1 MTLDEKIND
10 LCSHRNDFDNL
21 VSEAPEL
28 FEDIKKSS
36 CALVYD
42 HVKSVPENFEQ
53 THIVLQK
60 IFFGYAVQR
69 PEEFY
74 SDIEIEI
81 INMLHKNYKDKIH
94 TVLNQI

>member
-1 MTLDEKIND
+1 MTLEEKIHD

-28 FEDIKKSS
+28 FEEIKKCS

-81 INMLHKNYKDKIH
+81 INMLHKNYKNKIH
-94 TVLNQI
+94 TVLDET

>member
-1 MTLDEKIND
+1 MTQEEK
-10 LCSHRNDFDNL
+10 LAELSTHRNDFDNL

-28 FEDIKKSS
+28 FEDIKKCS

-42 HVKSVPENFEQ
+42 HVKSVPENFEH
-53 THIVLQK
+53 THLVLQK

-81 INMLHKNYKDKIH
+81 INMLYKNYKNKIH

>member
-1 MTLDEKIND
+1 MTLENK
-10 LCSHRNDFDNL
+10 LAELSTHRNDFDNL
-21 VSEAPEL
+21 VQDAPEL
-28 FEDIKKSS
+28 FEDIKKAA

-60 IFFGYAVQR
+60 IFFGYAVDR

-74 SDIEIEI
+74 SEIEIEI
-81 INMLHKNYKDKIH
+81 INMLYDNWRYIIRE
-94 TVLNQI
+94 VLD

>member
-1 MTLDEKIND
+1 MTLEEKIHD

-28 FEDIKKSS
+28 FEEIKKCS

-74 SDIEIEI
+74 SEIEIEI
-81 INMLHKNYKDKIH
+81 INMLHKNYKNKIH

>member
-1 MTLDEKIND
+1 MTLEEKINE

-28 FEDIKKSS
+28 FEDIKKCS

-42 HVKSVPENFEQ
+42 HVKSVPENFEH
-53 THIVLQK
+53 THLVLQK
-60 IFFGYAVQR
+60 IFFGYAVDR

-74 SDIEIEI
+74 SSIEIEI
-81 INMLHKNYKDKIH
+81 IEMLHKNWRYIIRE
-94 TVLNQI
+94 VLDNV

>member
-1 MTLDEKIND
+1 MTLEEKIHD

-28 FEDIKKSS
+28 FEEIKKCS

-81 INMLHKNYKDKIH
+81 INMLHKNYKNKIH

>member
-1 MTLDEKIND
+1 MTLEEKIHD

-21 VSEAPEL
+21 VEDAPEL
-28 FEDIKKSS
+28 FEDIKKNA

-74 SDIEIEI
+74 SSIEIEI
-81 INMLHKNYKDKIH
+81 INMLHKNYKNKIH

>member
-1 MTLDEKIND
+1 MTLEEKIND

-28 FEDIKKSS
+28 FEEIKKSS

-74 SDIEIEI
+74 SGIEIEI
-81 INMLHKNYKDKIH
+81 INMLHKNYKNKIH

>member
-1 MTLDEKIND
+1 MTLEEKIHD

-21 VSEAPEL
+21 VSEAPAL
-28 FEDIKKSS
+28 FEEIKKCS

-81 INMLHKNYKDKIH
+81 INMLYKNYKNKIH